1 MSKKA
6 IIENLVGLDRYAEIS
21 GVPFDTLQAWKD
33 KAIGNDHIMVI
44 IHGEK
49 LYGKGTYNGVR
60 FVFIYGRAFID
71 VNKSKLSEKHCE
83 KYSK

>member
-1 MSKKA
+1 MGKKV

-21 GVPFDTLQAWKD
+21 GVPFDTLQSWKEKPD
-33 KAIGNDHIMVI
+33 LWSKNFL
-44 IHGEK
+44 HGEK
-49 LYGKGTYNGVR
+49 IYGKFDYNGVR